1 MSKAPAV
8 VLFDLD
14 GVLAHYAHAPRMALL
29 TARSGAS
36 DAEVS
41 QALFESGLE
50 RDADLGLFDA
60 DGHVAEFS
68 RRLGHAV
75 TLDDCVEARRAS
87 MSPDAGVLALANAA
101 SSRARVAILTNN
113 NLLLRDHLPRICP
126 ALFPLFDG
134 RVFCSAQF
142 RLAKPD
148 PAIYRAC
155 AAALGVAP
163 GDVLFVDDKAENAE
177 GARRAGLHAHHH
189 HDLPSLRATLRGHG
203 LIEDEDDVDAT

>member
-1 MSKAPAV
+1 VSATPAV

-14 GVLAHYAHAPRMALL
+14 GVLAHYAHAPRMAVL
-29 TARSGAS
+29 AQRSGAS
-36 DAEVS
+36 EAEVS
-41 QALFESGLE
+41 RALFESGLE
-50 RDADLGLFDA
+50 HDADRGLYDA
-60 DGHVAEFS
+60 DGQVAELAA
-68 RRLGHAV
+68 RLGRPV
-75 TLDDCVEARRAS
+75 TLDDCVDARCAA
-87 MSPDAGVLALANAA
+87 MSADAGVLALATALAA
-101 SSRARVAILTNN
+101 RATVAILTNN

-148 PAIYRAC
+148 PAIFKAC
-155 AAALGVAP
+155 AVALGVAP

-189 HDLPSLRATLRGHG
+189 RDLPSLRGALRGHG
-203 LIEDEDDVDAT
+203 LLEDDR

>member
-1 MSKAPAV
+1 MSTSPAV

-29 TARSGAS
+29 AQRSGAS
-36 DAEVS
+36 EAEVS
-41 QALFESGLE
+41 QALFASGLE
-50 RDADLGLFDA
+50 RDADLGLYDA
-60 DGHVAEFS
+60 DGQAAEFAA
-68 RRLGHAV
+68 RLGRPV
-75 TLDDCVEARRAS
+75 TLDDCVDARCAA
-87 MSPDAGVLALANAA
+87 MSADAGTLALAADVAA
-101 SSRARVAILTNN
+101 RGARVAILTNN

-126 ALFPLFDG
+126 PLFPLFDG

-148 PAIYRAC
+148 PAIFLAC
-155 AAALGVAP
+155 AAALDAAP

-189 HDLPSLRATLRGHG
+189 RDLPSLREALQRHG
-203 LIEDEDDVDAT
+203 LLEDER

>member
-1 MSKAPAV
+1 VSATPAV

-29 TARSGAS
+29 AQRSGAS
-36 DAEVS
+36 EAEVS
-41 QALFESGLE
+41 QALFASGLE
-50 RDADLGLFDA
+50 CDADLGLYDA
-60 DGHVAEFS
+60 EGQAAEFAV
-68 RRLGHAV
+68 RLGRPV
-75 TLDDCVEARRAS
+75 TLNDCVDARSAA
-87 MSPDAGVLALANAA
+87 MSADAGALALAADVAA
-101 SSRARVAILTNN
+101 RGARVAILTNN

-148 PAIYRAC
+148 PAIFKAC
-155 AAALGVAP
+155 AVALGVAP

-189 HDLPSLRATLRGHG
+189 RDLPSLRGALRGHG
-203 LIEDEDDVDAT
+203 LLEDDR